1 MSRATRPCRR
11 HRHPRAISQLRP
23 FRVRHSQLATPRC
36 RRPRAAATS
45 PQPPPAALKILRH
58 RKWLRLYCLNF
69 QRNTRQN
76 TSAMPP
82 TTEELKKKAVF
93 SPCCGDETTT
103 SYESARRKKICR
115 PLIDLSPSAP
125 AHGPTIPSFPTI
137 LPFPRRTGG
146 RTPPIQSRG
155 PPLPAWTH
163 TNVLGE
169 REWGPGKGRGDLSGE
184 RSPLP
189 FPGMRAY
196 STATSSMSPQT
207 PTAPRHWAK
216 MPVSPCRT

>member
-1 MSRATRPCRR
+1 MSAASSP
-11 HRHPRAISQLRP
+11 PRAISQLRP
-23 FRVRHSQLATPRC
+23 FRVRHSQLVTSRC
-36 RRPRAAATS
+36 RRPRAAAAS

-82 TTEELKKKAVF
+82 PTEGLKKKTVF

-103 SYESARRKKICR
+103 SYDSARRKKICR

-155 PPLPAWTH
+155 PPVPAWPH
-163 TNVLGE
+163 TNVL
-169 REWGPGKGRGDLSGE
+169 REGMG
-184 RSPLP
+184 SPLL

-216 MPVSPCRT
+216 MPVSPSRT